1 MTANL
6 QNPIFTDETKAREWL
21 EARVWPN
28 GPVCPHCGV
37 TSEHV
42 TALHGKAHRPGVYQC
57 NECREQ
63 FTVTVGTVFER
74 SKIPLSKWMAA
85 LFMLTASKKGVSAH
99 QIHRSL
105 DISYKSAWFMM
116 HRLREAMRPG
126 STSPLGGAGKVV
138 EADET
143 FIGRLEGQPKAK
155 GGWGHKNTVLT
166 LVERGGSA
174 RSFHV
179 ESTTVAQIAP
189 IVRANIAKETA
200 LMTDEARQ
208 YIEVGA
214 EFESH
219 ESVNHSIEEYVRGR
233 AHTNTVEGFYSIFK
247 RGMKGIYQ
255 HCKEKHLHRYL
266 AEFDFRYSHR
276 IRLGINDYMR
286 AEIAAKGIVGKRL
299 TYRRPHSQGQ
309 TQAH

>member
-1 MTANL
+1 MAANL
-6 QNPIFTDETKAREWL
+6 QNPIFTDDHKAREWL

-85 LFMLTASKKGVSAH
+85 LFMLTASKKGVSSH

-105 DISYKSAWFMM
+105 DVSYKTAWFMM
-116 HRLREAMRPG
+116 HRLREAMRPAG
-126 STSPLGGAGKVV
+126 TPPLGGGGKVV

-155 GGWGHKNTVLT
+155 AGWATRT
-166 LVERGGSA
+166 LFSRLSSA
-174 RSFHV
+174 AVPPVVFTSIARRLRRSLRL
-179 ESTTVAQIAP
+179 SAP
-189 IVRANIAKETA
+189 TSQK
-200 LMTDEARQ
+200 
-208 YIEVGA
+208 
-214 EFESH
+214 
-219 ESVNHSIEEYVRGR
+219 
-233 AHTNTVEGFYSIFK
+233 K
-247 RGMKGIYQ
+247 R
-255 HCKEKHLHRYL
+255 R
-266 AEFDFRYSHR
+266 
-276 IRLGINDYMR
+276 
-286 AEIAAKGIVGKRL
+286 
-299 TYRRPHSQGQ
+299 
-309 TQAH
+309 